1 MKLNSIT
8 EDLEFLVF
16 QSKFRKRFRKK
27 SFSLRKINRKNS
39 KEKEVDLEKEK
50 ESSFNHKKMLA
61 SSQIRGLLHHPHP
74 HPHLLLC
81 HLQNRQRKVKQLD
94 NRVIKTR
101 YKKKNQMNLKA

>member
-27 SFSLRKINRKNS
+27 SFSLRKIKRKNS

-61 SSQIRGLLHHPHP
+61 SSQIRGLLHP
-74 HPHLLLC
+74 HPHLH
-81 HLQNRQRKVKQLD
+81 HLQNRQKKVKQLD

-101 YKKKNQMNLKA
+101 YKKKNQTNLKA

>member
-8 EDLEFLVF
+8 EDLEFLDF

-50 ESSFNHKKMLA
+50 ESSFNHKKMLG

-74 HPHLLLC
+74 HLLLR

-101 YKKKNQMNLKA
+101 YKTKNHMSLKA